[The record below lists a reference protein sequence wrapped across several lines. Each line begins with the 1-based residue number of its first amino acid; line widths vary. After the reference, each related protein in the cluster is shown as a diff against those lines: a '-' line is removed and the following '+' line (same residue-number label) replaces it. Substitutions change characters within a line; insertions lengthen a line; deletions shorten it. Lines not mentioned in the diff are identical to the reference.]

1 MAKFTNFYFSAL
13 ALLSGVLG
21 LGAIVASSS
30 MLSELGLADDPTVV
44 TVYQRF
50 GITILPFAVL
60 FWHLKG
66 HEARATRVVL
76 SSVALMLYGGLGIAT
91 FLGMRNQVLTGATV
105 PLVVESV
112 VSLLGVVVLITTL
125 SNETREKTGSLPK

>member
-76 SSVALMLYGGLGIAT
+76 ASVALMLYGGLGLAT
-91 FLGMRNQVLTGATV
+91 FLGMQSQVLTGATV
-105 PLVVESV
+105 PLAVESV
-112 VSLLGVVVLITTL
+112 VTLLGVVVLITTL
-125 SNETREKTGSLPK
+125 RSEAGEGVGAPPR